1 VKKLFALLFIVAL
14 AAGGFY
20 LKKRGE
26 EKIVPV
32 ETVKVKRGEVK
43 RVIDATGIVKPQVGA
58 EIKVGAR
65 ISGTVIKEN
74 VKVGDYVKKGDL
86 IAVIDNR
93 ELRESLK
100 RAEAN
105 LREIERTYPKRI
117 EEQAL
122 KVKAAQAEVS
132 SAKAKLRAE
141 EENYRLKKWQFE
153 RQAELLKEGYTTEEK
168 FRSAKRELQMA
179 ESSLKSAKEAL
190 KKAEL
195 NLKAARAQLERLRAE
210 FQESLK
216 KAEAELKTAQ
226 IRYSYSYIYAPKSGI
241 ISFVST
247 QEGETVVAGLNAPQF
262 VTILDPKRLENW
274 IYVDETEIGKVK
286 KGMDVIFRVDAYRDK
301 VFKGKV
307 VEIYPKPKV
316 LNNVV
321 YYIVVARGFKDVELL
336 RPEMTTHNQI
346 IAGVK
351 KNVLVVPNRAVKWKG
366 GRFIVYKVVD
376 GKVIEVPVQVGWSDD
391 TYTEIVSGLKE
402 GDEIAIS
409 VKKEGRH

>member
-1 VKKLFALLFIVAL
+1 MKKFVALLLVAAL
-14 AAGGFY
+14 AVGGF
-20 LKKRGE
+20 LLTRKRE

-32 ETVKVKRGEVK
+32 KTVKVKKGEVK
-43 RVIDATGIVKPQVGA
+43 KVIDATGIVKPQVGA

-65 ISGTVIKEN
+65 ISGTVVKEN
-74 VKVGDYVKKGDL
+74 VKVGDFVKKGDL

-93 ELRESLK
+93 ELKESLK

-105 LREIERTYPKRI
+105 LEEVKETYPRRI
-117 EEQAL
+117 EEQEL
-122 KVKAAQAEVS
+122 KVKAAEAEVA
-132 SAKAKLRAE
+132 SARAKVKAE
-141 EENYRLKKWQFE
+141 EENYNLKKWQFE
-153 RQAELLKEGYTTEEK
+153 RQAELLKIGYTTEEK
-168 FRSAKRELQMA
+168 FRSAKREFELA
-179 ESSLKSAKEAL
+179 RSSLKSAKEAL

-195 NLKAARAQLERLRAE
+195 NLKAAKAELARLKAE
-210 FQESLK
+210 FRQSLK
-216 KAEAELKTAQ
+216 KAEADLETAK

-262 VTILDPKRLENW
+262 VTILDPKKLENW

-286 KGMDVIFRVDAYRDK
+286 KGMEVVFRVDAYRDR

-321 YYIVVARGFKDVELL
+321 YYIVVARGFKNVELL

-351 KNVLVVPNRAVKWKG
+351 RGVLVVPNEAVKWKN
-366 GRFIVYKVVD
+366 GRFVVYKVVD
-376 GKVIEVPVQVGWSDD
+376 GKVVEVPVQVGWSDD
-391 TYTEIVSGLKE
+391 SYTEIVSGLKE
-402 GDEIAIS
+402 GDEIALS
-409 VKKEGRH
+409 VKKE

>member
-1 VKKLFALLFIVAL
+1 VKKLLVLILVLGAL
-14 AAGGFY
+14 AGGF
-20 LKKRGE
+20 LLFKGKKER
-26 EKIVPV
+26 IVPV
-32 ETVKVKRGEVK
+32 KVVEVKRGEVK

-65 ISGTVIKEN
+65 ISGTVVKET
-74 VKVGDYVKKGDL
+74 VKVGDFVKKGQL

-93 ELRESLK
+93 ELAESLK

-105 LREIERTYPKRI
+105 LEEIKRTYPKRI
-117 EEQAL
+117 KEQEL
-122 KVKAAQAEVS
+122 KVESARADVKAAR
-132 SAKAKLRAE
+132 AKLKAE
-141 EENYRLKKWQFE
+141 EENYALKKWQFE
-153 RQAELLKEGYTTEEK
+153 RQAELLKIGYTTEEK
-168 FRSAKRELQMA
+168 YRSAKRELKLA
-179 ESSLKSAKEAL
+179 ESSLKSAQENLKRAL
-190 KKAEL
+190 L
-195 NLKAARAQLERLRAE
+195 NLKAAKEELKRLKAE
-210 FQESLK
+210 FEENLK
-216 KAEAELKTAQ
+216 KAEADLKTAQ

-262 VTILDPKRLENW
+262 VTILDPEKLENW

-286 KGMDVIFRVDAYRDK
+286 KGMEVLFRVDAYRDK

-307 VEIYPKPKV
+307 VEIYPKPKI

-351 KNVLVVPNRAVKWKG
+351 KGVLVVPNQAVKWKNG
-366 GRFIVYKVVD
+366 KFIVYKVE
-376 GKVIEVPVQVGWSDD
+376 GNKVVEVPVKVGWSDD
-391 TYTEIVSGLKE
+391 TYTEIVSGLRE
-402 GDEIAIS
+402 GDKVALS
-409 VKKEGRH
+409 VKRE

>member
-1 VKKLFALLFIVAL
+1 VKKFVALLLIVAL
-14 AAGGFY
+14 AAGGF
-20 LKKRGE
+20 LLTKKRE
-26 EKIVPV
+26 EKVVPV
-32 ETVKVKRGEVK
+32 KTVKVKKGEVK

-65 ISGTVIKEN
+65 ISGTVD
-74 VKVGDYVKKGDL
+74 VKVGDFVKKGDL

-93 ELRESLK
+93 ELKESLK
-100 RAEAN
+100 RAEAT
-105 LREIERTYPKRI
+105 LSEIRETYPKRI
-117 EEQAL
+117 EEQEL
-122 KVKAAQAEVS
+122 KVKAAEAEVA
-132 SAKAKLRAE
+132 SAGAKVKAE

-153 RQAELLKEGYTTEEK
+153 RQSELLKIGYTTEEK
-168 FRSAKRELQMA
+168 FRSAKREFELA
-179 ESSLKSAKEAL
+179 KSSLKSAKEAL

-195 NLKAARAQLERLRAE
+195 NLKAAKAELARLKAE
-210 FQESLK
+210 FRQNLK
-216 KAEAELKTAQ
+216 KAEADLQTAK

-262 VTILDPKRLENW
+262 VTILDPKKLENW

-286 KGMDVIFRVDAYRDK
+286 KGMDVVFRVDAYRDK

-346 IAGVK
+346 VAGVK
-351 KNVLVVPNRAVKWKG
+351 RGVLVVPNEAVKWKN
-366 GRFIVYKVVD
+366 GRFVVYKVVD
-376 GKVIEVPVQVGWSDD
+376 GKVVEVPVQVGWSDD
-391 TYTEIVSGLKE
+391 SYTEIVSGLKE
-402 GDEIAIS
+402 GDEVALS
-409 VKKEGRH
+409 VKKE